1 MPFKFN
7 AARRHRIPKARY
19 RVRNWPAYEAG
30 LRRRG
35 DLTLWIDEAAL
46 DKWQAPPRNTPGGQA
61 IYSDLAIE
69 MVLMLRTVFHL
80 ALRQAEAFAS
90 SVLRLL
96 GLDLRSP
103 DHTTLSRRSGEFATR
118 RPSVISRARHL
129 VVDSTG
135 LRMFGQGE
143 WNEERYGRHRRSW
156 RKLHLAI
163 DADTG
168 EIVANALTENDAD
181 DIGEVPKL
189 LEQIGGE
196 ITSFIADGAYDG
208 EPVYQAVARQQHD
221 PPPDVVIPPRIGSAE
236 HRQH

>member
-61 IYSDLAIE
+61 FYSDVAIE

-90 SVLRLL
+90 SVLACWVLISAFL
-96 GLDLRSP
+96 
-103 DHTTLSRRSGEFATR
+103 TT
-118 RPSVISRARHL
+118 PHSV
-129 VVDSTG
+129 
-135 LRMFGQGE
+135 
-143 WNEERYGRHRRSW
+143 
-156 RKLHLAI
+156 
-163 DADTG
+163 
-168 EIVANALTENDAD
+168 
-181 DIGEVPKL
+181 
-189 LEQIGGE
+189 
-196 ITSFIADGAYDG
+196 
-208 EPVYQAVARQQHD
+208 
-221 PPPDVVIPPRIGSAE
+221 DVVVSSLHGGRV
-236 HRQH
+236 

>member
-7 AARRHRIPKARY
+7 AARRHHIPKARY

-46 DKWQAPPRNTPGGQA
+46 NKWRAPPRNTPGGQA
-61 IYSDLAIE
+61 IYSDLAIK
-69 MVLMLRTVFHL
+69 MVLMLRAVFHL
-80 ALRQAEAFAS
+80 ALRQAETFAS

-96 GLDLRSP
+96 GLDLRIP

-118 RPSVISRARHL
+118 RPSVIARARHL

-135 LRMFGQGE
+135 LKLFGQGE
-143 WNEERYGRHRRSW
+143 WSQERHGRHRRSW

-181 DIGEVPKL
+181 DISEVPGL
-189 LEQIGGE
+189 LEQIDGE
-196 ITSFIADGAYDG
+196 ITSFIADGA
-208 EPVYQAVARQQHD
+208 
-221 PPPDVVIPPRIGSAE
+221 
-236 HRQH
+236 